1 MFAPSA
7 GRLICVFRRRTDTS
21 VEEPPQ
27 SSEVTKTGGKGRPTP
42 KRRDA
47 EKRNRQPITA
57 PRTRKEAY
65 RQVRERQAGD
75 RQKAKAGMARG
86 DERYLPRRDQG
97 SARRIARDYVDSR
110 RTFGEFF
117 MYITL
122 LVLVGAMAAPV
133 SVKSYLYV
141 FGWPVM
147 LVLIVGES
155 IYLGSRV
162 KKLVH
167 ERYPDESTKGIA
179 LYTATRSMQIRR
191 LRMPQARLK
200 PGQRSQV

>member
-122 LVLVGAMAAPV
+122 LVLVGSMAAPV